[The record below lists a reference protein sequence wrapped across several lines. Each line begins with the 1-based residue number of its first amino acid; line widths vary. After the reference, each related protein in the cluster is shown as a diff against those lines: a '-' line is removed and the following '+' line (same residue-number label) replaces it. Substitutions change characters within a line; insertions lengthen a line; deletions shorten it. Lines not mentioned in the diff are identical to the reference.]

1 MTDFPFEKSNDQD
14 ILLANAKKAVAM
26 CKSLKPNSTPGYGM
40 RVFVPSNV
48 DLKQMS
54 LIEFEDVILTSTYKL
69 AAYLIYCRLH
79 LSDACYENNKDLFI
93 AYCEVLN
100 ACAFRDFYGHGNNSL
115 HGLVDTMEILIEA
128 PLKPYHYHHF
138 CDNFWF
144 YVCVERALLTLQK
157 IANGT
162 AYFPAGKDE
171 QLMARAQ
178 KLLDT
183 WNNSSSEVE

>member
-1 MTDFPFEKSNDQD
+1 MTDFPFEKTNDQD
-14 ILLANAKKAVAM
+14 ILLANAKKAIAM
-26 CKSLKPNSTPGYGM
+26 CKVVDSSPGYGT
-40 RVFVPSNV
+40 RFFVPPGV
-48 DLKQMS
+48 DFNQMADREIWD
-54 LIEFEDVILTSTYKL
+54 LIFLSTCKL

-144 YVCVERALLTLQK
+144 YVCVERALLTLQN
-157 IANGT
+157 IASGT
-162 AYFPAGKDE
+162 ADFPSGKDE
-171 QLMARAQ
+171 KLMARAQ
-178 KLLDT
+178 KLLDI
-183 WNNSSSEVE
+183 WDNSSSEIE